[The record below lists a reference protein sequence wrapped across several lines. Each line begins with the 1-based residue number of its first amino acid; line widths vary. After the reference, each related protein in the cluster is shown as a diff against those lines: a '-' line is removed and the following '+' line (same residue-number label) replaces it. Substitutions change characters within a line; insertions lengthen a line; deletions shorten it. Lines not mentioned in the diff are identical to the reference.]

1 MKTSASMGC
10 YWNSSN
16 KECLAWNSGER
27 HSISVK
33 VCMVEGTR
41 LDDSVTF
48 GGTNNELTNR
58 LKVAET
64 AT

>member
-33 VCMVEGTR
+33 V
-41 LDDSVTF
+41 
-48 GGTNNELTNR
+48 
-58 LKVAET
+58 
-64 AT
+64 